1 MKTVARFREPYE
13 AHLARG
19 VLESA
24 EIEAYV
30 LDDHLVGTNWLY
42 SSALGGVRLYVD
54 DENEAAARAILNSEL
69 EGPGEDPGDDEPCPA
84 CGSTEFEV
92 SRYSL
97 WSIIPAVLTSA
108 PLLFPRRSWRCT
120 RCRARW
126 VPDRVED
133 SE

>member
-1 MKTVARFREPYE
+1 MKTVARFREPYQ

-24 EIEAYV
+24 EIDAYV

-54 DENEAAARAILNSEL
+54 DENEAAALEILNSEV
-69 EGPGEDPGDDEPCPA
+69 EEPDDDDEPCPA
-84 CGSTEFEV
+84 CGSTELEV

-97 WSIIPAVLTSA
+97 WSIIPALLTTA
-108 PLLFPRRSWRCT
+108 PLFFPRRSWRCK
-120 RCRARW
+120 RCRTRW
-126 VPDRVED
+126 GSD
-133 SE
+133 SSDVAE